1 MYLCYSNHYQR
12 GDIMKFYEGPE
23 ELNNVI
29 GRYYVTGDSMVIF
42 YLNHGSEVILDYT
55 EEQKQKVQET
65 MLKQLQERN
74 ASIELRPYVLQKNF
88 DTAVLTTL
96 AGSYIANRIVF
107 GNIETYLTIGT
118 IFGTVYLTNRI
129 FKKRAIIN
137 DVRKAN
143 LFLDM
148 HEELQTPEGA
158 KAVEKLNF
166 DKIYS
171 KELNV
176 NTLDYFSY
184 GEIKE
189 VHKKLK
195 KVK

>member
-1 MYLCYSNHYQR
+1 
-12 GDIMKFYEGPE
+12 MKFYTGPE
-23 ELNNVI
+23 DLKDVIERYIVIENDMTVYYLNNRKVYI
-29 GRYYVTGDSMVIF
+29 PNF
-42 YLNHGSEVILDYT
+42 T
-55 EEQKQKVQET
+55 EEQREEIKKI
-65 MLKQLQERN
+65 MLQQLQERN
-74 ASIELRPYVLQKNF
+74 ESINLRPYALQKSF
-88 DTAVLTTL
+88 DTVVLTTL

-148 HEELQTPEGA
+148 YEELQTPEGA
-158 KAVEKLNF
+158 KAVEELNF

-171 KELNV
+171 EELNV
-176 NTLDYFSY
+176 NTLDHFSY
-184 GEIKE
+184 GKVKE